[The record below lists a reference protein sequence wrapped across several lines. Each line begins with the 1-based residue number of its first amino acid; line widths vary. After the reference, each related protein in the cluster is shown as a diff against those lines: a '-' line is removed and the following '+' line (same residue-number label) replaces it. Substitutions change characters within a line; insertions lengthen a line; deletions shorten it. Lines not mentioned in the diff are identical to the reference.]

1 MYKIKTIEYRKER
14 KSGWL
19 QVRSQ
24 MQKNCKKY
32 VKIVNY
38 KTMIYKNCKSLEKKE
53 RVEKMP
59 NQNDILIFS
68 KFVSGWEDG
77 GPS

>member
-1 MYKIKTIEYRKER
+1 
-14 KSGWL
+14 
-19 QVRSQ
+19 